1 VSDICFQP
9 AWRQM
14 EALNLGTITSVELLN
29 LHVDQFNR
37 VNKTINAVIKT
48 DLERARQHA
57 NALDRMRADG
67 KILGPL
73 HGLPMTIKDTFD
85 VDNMPATAG
94 APEFANRA
102 RPVEDANVVMR
113 VKASGGLIWGK
124 TNVPYLAGE
133 WQSFNRL
140 FGQTNNPY
148 NLDVTPGGSSGGSA
162 AALASGITPVEIGS
176 DIGGSLRIP
185 SHFTGVCAL
194 KPTFGLVSQHGH
206 VPPSPE
212 YAGEVDLNVV
222 GPMARTV
229 RDLKIMRSVIQAG
242 ATATQSGFAL
252 SLENK
257 RLAVWS
263 EQEEW
268 PLSTAVQEVISSA
281 VRELEASEAEVVRVK
296 PDVDPKELMDVYLGL
311 LIPVVAMDMP
321 QLRSVGLKLL
331 RPILKRLQK
340 YEKSQFTDG
349 NWAVKATLSHHEWM
363 QIDGRR
369 AALKRILRDFF
380 KSYDALIMPISAT
393 PAIPHNTRGTVLERF
408 ITFDGKSHPY
418 ATHLNWISLASAL
431 HLPAVSIPAGRTPSG
446 LPVGIQII
454 GPQNSDAR
462 LLDIAEA
469 IEGLLGG
476 YRRPTTDLGVY

>member
-1 VSDICFQP
+1 MRDICFQP

-14 EALNLGTITSVELLN
+14 EALNLGTITSVELLE
-29 LHVDQFNR
+29 LHIEQFNR
-37 VNKTINAVIKT
+37 MNKSINAIIKT
-48 DLERARQHA
+48 DLERARQRA
-57 NALDRMRADG
+57 NALDRMRMDG

-73 HGLPMTIKDTFD
+73 HGLPLTVKDTFD

-102 RPVEDANVVMR
+102 RPVEDANVVAR
-113 VKASGGLIWGK
+113 VKAAGGLIWGK

-133 WQSFNRL
+133 WQTFNRL

-148 NLDVTPGGSSGGSA
+148 DLSRTPGGSSGGSA
-162 AALASGITPVEIGS
+162 AALACGMTPVEIGS

-185 SHFTGVCAL
+185 SHFTGVVAL

-212 YAGEVDLNVV
+212 YVGEVDLNVV
-222 GPMARTV
+222 GPMARSV
-229 RDLKIMRSVIQAG
+229 RDLKLMRSVIQAG
-242 ATATQSGFAL
+242 ATAAQNNFTL
-252 SLENK
+252 SLDNK
-257 RLAVWS
+257 RLAVWT

-268 PLSTAVQEVISSA
+268 PLSTEVQDAVGGAI
-281 VRELEASEAEVVRVK
+281 RELESSGAEIVRVK

-321 QLRSVGLKLL
+321 QLRSFGLKLL
-331 RPILKRLQK
+331 RPVLKRLQK
-340 YEKSQFTDG
+340 YEKSPFTDG

-380 KSYDALIMPISAT
+380 KTYDALIMPISAT
-393 PAIPHNTRGTVLERF
+393 PAITHNTRGTVLERSMQ
-408 ITFDGKSHPY
+408 IDGKSHPY

-431 HLPAVSIPAGRTPSG
+431 HLPAVAMPAGQTPDG

-454 GPQNSDAR
+454 GPQGSDAR

-476 YRRPTTDLGVY
+476 YRKPPSDLGV